1 MKCRPFWT
9 LNKLIAAGVLGGFAF
24 LLLDIR
30 FEHRLVLSE
39 KPVAWIP
46 IVFSGTMLLLSVPS
60 LIWWEPRGRQVLRA
74 GFTVALAVGLLGI
87 WFHTEGHPTE
97 VFKVLS
103 VWIAPGSNAASSQS
117 VARPPVLAPLAFCGL
132 GLFGVLA
139 CSRRFPSEPPA

>member
-1 MKCRPFWT
+1 MQRQPFWT

-60 LIWWEPRGRQVLRA
+60 LIWWEPRGR
-74 GFTVALAVGLLGI
+74 
-87 WFHTEGHPTE
+87 
-97 VFKVLS
+97 
-103 VWIAPGSNAASSQS
+103 
-117 VARPPVLAPLAFCGL
+117 
-132 GLFGVLA
+132 
-139 CSRRFPSEPPA
+139 